1 MEFENDEDEEKYGKK
16 LYIYAGLKKGII
28 VRTSIDTITGKMIDL
43 TTYILGES
51 AVKLVRIFVQG
62 KPAILALSERP
73 WLIYAYGNK
82 QIINPLSFPHLDIA
96 VYARNPANPHTIC
109 GFYEKSL
116 VFLSL

>member
-1 MEFENDEDEEKYGKK
+1 
-16 LYIYAGLKKGII
+16 
-28 VRTSIDTITGKMIDL
+28 MIDL

-51 AVKLVRIFVQG
+51 AVKLIKMFVLG

-96 VYARNPANPHTIC
+96 AYARTPNNPHTIC
-109 GFYEKSL
+109 GLYEKSL
-116 VFLSL
+116 VFLSLENFGQMFNSELIPLTYSGKKLIVADSNLIILES